1 MYEGV
6 ITMSITKEFLR
17 DIGVSEESADKIF
30 AERGKEIQES
40 NLKIN
45 DLNSK
50 IASLVEEN
58 ESLSSKSN
66 NNEDLLKQ
74 IEGYKK
80 TISEY
85 EKEKADRATAEERAE
100 AEKKLNADIEAL
112 FADRRFTSDYA
123 KAGLIA
129 DIKKA
134 KLDTPTAD
142 LSLIFETLTK
152 GKEGI
157 FASNSQPKVKIPRAG
172 DTNIDK
178 NLIDEE
184 AKIRRIMGLPPLKN

>member
-6 ITMSITKEFLR
+6 ITMSITKDFLR
-17 DIGVSEESADKIF
+17 DIGVTDEAAEKIF

-40 NLKIN
+40 NLKIS

-50 IASLVEEN
+50 ISHLSEEN
-58 ESLSSKSN
+58 ENLANKSN
-66 NNEDLLKQ
+66 SNDDLLKQ

-80 TISEY
+80 TISDY
-85 EKEKADRATAEERAE
+85 EKEKADRANAEAKAE
-100 AEKKLNADIEAL
+100 AENKLNADIEAL
-112 FADRRFTSDYA
+112 FADRKFTSDYA

-142 LSLIFETLTK
+142 LSLIFETLTN

-157 FASNSQPKVKIPRAG
+157 FASNSHPKVKIPRTG
-172 DTNIDK
+172 ETNTDK